1 MAVRVTQN
9 MLNRNMLRNLYNSM
23 GNMDKLQE
31 QLSSGKKVSKPSDDP
46 VIVTRGMFYRSSLI
60 ENDQFTK
67 NTTEALN
74 WLDATDQALDEV
86 GNVYKRVQELVVAS
100 GNGTLSK
107 DDLKM
112 MAMEITELKNHLGNV
127 ANQTVNGRYIFAG
140 TDSTKPPYD
149 TASGQFTNKNSSLIK
164 LEISENTYVPININ
178 AQNVFNNPAG
188 NNIFTLLDNI
198 VNELNNGNAATA
210 YSDQLK
216 QQADFVLTERA
227 ALGARVNRLE
237 LVEDR
242 LSKSEV
248 SITGLM
254 SKNEDADI
262 AEVITQL
269 KTQENVHRA
278 ALSAGARIIQPS
290 LVDFLR

>member
-1 MAVRVTQN
+1 V
-9 MLNRNMLRNLYNSM
+9 
-23 GNMDKLQE
+23 
-31 QLSSGKKVSKPSDDP
+31 
-46 VIVTRGMFYRSSLI
+46 FYRSSLI
-60 ENDQFTK
+60 ENDQFAK

-74 WLDATDQALDEV
+74 WLDTTDQALDEV

-100 GNGTLSK
+100 GNGTLSN

-112 MAMEITELKNHLGNV
+112 MAMEIAELKNHLGNI

-140 TDSTKPPYD
+140 TDSTRPPYD
-149 TASGQFTNKNSSLIK
+149 TASGQFTNTNSSLIR

-198 VNELNNGNAATA
+198 VTELNNGNAATA
-210 YSDQLK
+210 YTDQLK

-269 KTQENVHRA
+269 KAQENVHRA